1 MNKQLIPWASTTYWG
16 NEEAYVLDALKST
29 WISGGSYVDKL
40 EKEFANF
47 CDIPYA
53 VTSSNGTTA
62 IQLAYIALGIKPNDE
77 IIVPGFGF
85 MAVANVALNM
95 SARPVFCDVDQAT
108 WCMSAQSLARYIT
121 PNTRA
126 IVPVHTYGN
135 VCDMDAILE
144 IAGHYKIPVIEDA
157 AEAIGSK
164 YKGKMSGTMG
174 VLGTYSFHA
183 TKTITTGE
191 GGAIVTNDKTLSD
204 RMKLY
209 RSHGMSSKRYW
220 HDVAGQNFRL
230 TNMQAALGCG
240 QLEQFNK
247 IRSERA
253 RVYHNYVGQLNKI
266 SGVTMQTFNT
276 DVDPLVWAIAVR
288 INPQAFPQGR
298 DALIQ
303 QLLAIGIETRPGF
316 YSANFMPHIYGQT
329 NVPISSALS
338 EQIISLPSSP
348 SVTDEDIE
356 YICSSLASLVR

>member
-1 MNKQLIPWASTTYWG
+1 MNKQLIPWASTSYWG

-47 CDIPYA
+47 CDTPYA
-53 VTSSNGTTA
+53 ITSSNGTTA
-62 IQLAYIALGIKPNDE
+62 IQLAYIALDIKPNDE

-95 SARPVFCDVDQAT
+95 GAKPVFCDVDLDT
-108 WCMSAQSLARYIT
+108 WCMSPQSLASCIT
-121 PNTRA
+121 PNTKA

-135 VCDMDAILE
+135 ICDMDAILE
-144 IAGHYKIPVIEDA
+144 VASHYNLPVIEDA

-191 GGAIVTNDKTLSD
+191 GGAIVTNDKALSD
-204 RMKLY
+204 KMKLY
-209 RSHGMSSKRYW
+209 RSHGMSSRRYW
-220 HDVAGQNFRL
+220 HDVAGHNFRL

-240 QLEQFNK
+240 QLEQIEK
-247 IRSERA
+247 IGTERA
-253 RVYHNYVGQLNKI
+253 RVYHRYVVHLGKI
-266 SGVTMQTFNT
+266 AGVTMQTFNT
-276 DVDPLVWAIAVR
+276 DVDPLVWAIAIR
-288 INPQAFPQGR
+288 IDPEAFPQGR
-298 DALIQ
+298 DTLIQ
-303 QLLAIGIETRPGF
+303 QLLALNIETRPGF
-316 YSANFMPHIYGQT
+316 YSADFMPHIYGQT
-329 NVPISSALS
+329 NVPVSKTLS
-338 EQIISLPSSP
+338 EHIISLPSSP
-348 SVTDEDIE
+348 SVTDGEIE